1 MTKRTNMTDLIVQ
14 VEYCPTPDGGKYRMS
29 RVIQILLAQYEKMTP
44 KKDNPDE
51 TINSEGETK

>member
-1 MTKRTNMTDLIVQ
+1 MAKRRQTDNLKIQ
-14 VEYCPTPDGGKYRMS
+14 VEYCPTADGGKYRMS

-44 KKDNPDE
+44 KKDNPEE